1 MSRRCRIRPAWN
13 TADHLC
19 LHRLGQPTVDTAIG
33 RRCFWRCP
41 PASEPDVRRLG
52 GTGFSRRPHRPPN
65 MRPDAT
71 STVRC
76 AAGLRSCHSD
86 VSVEQARLASEE
98 RTIRGSAGTV
108 GAWTSSSSADMER
121 SRRGCCGCCPQPTC
135 TRADPQGGAGRGPRE
150 VAAVPVLGDLE
161 AESRLDPHVKGAD
174 PVVFAAGP
182 VRAAAPNASTPSAW
196 VGPSSRPTR
205 RSPSAC
211 GEHDD
216 QLDRG
221 RPARGRPR
229 CDTPVPA
236 SQNRGRPPP
245 SGQRTGLPDRARQLT
260 ETLTPAEFHDR
271 QYPDTLTD
279 EPGTGQVRL
288 PTELGG
294 RGRCPATMSPQSSP
308 KCCRRRTRSAS
319 SQSSSPATPPPRRRS
334 SRYSTPPRRVTP
346 NTTVNE
352 PPDDGSSTTTRYAQA
367 TQQPTTAPSQQ
378 PDALSSAASCLR
390 SHRPCPHR

>member
-1 MSRRCRIRPAWN
+1 M
-13 TADHLC
+13 
-19 LHRLGQPTVDTAIG
+19 
-33 RRCFWRCP
+33 
-41 PASEPDVRRLG
+41 
-52 GTGFSRRPHRPPN
+52 
-65 MRPDAT
+65 
-71 STVRC
+71 
-76 AAGLRSCHSD
+76 
-86 VSVEQARLASEE
+86 
-98 RTIRGSAGTV
+98 
-108 GAWTSSSSADMER
+108 
-121 SRRGCCGCCPQPTC
+121 
-135 TRADPQGGAGRGPRE
+135 
-150 VAAVPVLGDLE
+150 
-161 AESRLDPHVKGAD
+161 
-174 PVVFAAGP
+174 VFAAGP
-182 VRAAAPNASTPSAW
+182 VRAAAPNASTPSAR
-196 VGPSSRPTR
+196 VEPSSRPTR

-294 RGRCPATMSPQSSP
+294 RGQVPRDDVA
-308 KCCRRRTRSAS
+308 A
-319 SQSSSPATPPPRRRS
+319 PRRRS

-390 SHRPCPHR
+390 SPTVPAQIATGKPAIATSGRRQISLPRTPKRSRGGVRGLFVCRDRSDQFWYTATARPHCASKNR